1 MGIGQQ
7 ESRGRAPLRRSSGAY
22 AGGKS
27 ADSNKRGANG
37 KSRRRRVDK
46 VSSALCGSP
55 GEDKMEFEAVGALV
69 LAGQALRWP
78 SRQLGVVFLVTQMV
92 QCKSICSRF
101 GVRIRLW
108 QEQVPFTEERHQLS
122 VKWDAVVGQKRNWL
136 PINSAVSDLEQGP
149 VPEQVVVSSGF
160 EVRV

>member
-1 MGIGQQ
+1 MGIGPQ
-7 ESRGRAPLRRSSGAY
+7 ESRGGEPLRQSSGAD

-27 ADSNKRGANG
+27 ADTHKRGGNG
-37 KSRRRRVDK
+37 KSRRRSIDK
-46 VSSALCGSP
+46 VSTALCGSP
-55 GEDKMEFEAVGALV
+55 GEDEMEFEGVGALV

-108 QEQVPFTEERHQLS
+108 QEQLPFSEEWHQLS
-122 VKWDAVVGQKRNWL
+122 VEWDAVVGQN
-136 PINSAVSDLEQGP
+136 GT
-149 VPEQVVVSSGF
+149 GF
-160 EVRV
+160 

>member
-7 ESRGRAPLRRSSGAY
+7 ESRGRAPLRRSSGAD

-27 ADSNKRGANG
+27 AGSHQRGANG
-37 KSRRRRVDK
+37 KSRRRSVDK

-55 GEDKMEFEAVGALV
+55 GEDKMEFEGVGALV
-69 LAGQALRWP
+69 LAALRWL
-78 SRQLGVVFLVTQMV
+78 SRQRGVVFLVTQMV

-122 VKWDAVVGQKRNWL
+122 VKWDAVVGQL
-136 PINSAVSDLEQGP
+136 LINSAVSDLEQGP
-149 VPEQVVVSSGF
+149 VPEQVVVSSRF